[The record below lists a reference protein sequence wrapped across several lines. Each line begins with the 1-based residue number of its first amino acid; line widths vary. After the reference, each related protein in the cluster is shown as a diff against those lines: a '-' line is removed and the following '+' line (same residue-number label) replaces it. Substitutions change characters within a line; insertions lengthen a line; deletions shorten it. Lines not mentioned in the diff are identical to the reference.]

1 MNQTTETPSTNC
13 AVSDSSVIDFPNYY
27 HVPNM
32 SNKVQN
38 YVIIHSMQDTLVSL
52 GNVWETTMPN
62 TIHAV
67 FLSGMNSRA
76 ISHLGDNNKEH
87 SQEIPCSLLQN
98 N

>member
-1 MNQTTETPSTNC
+1 
-13 AVSDSSVIDFPNYY
+13 
-27 HVPNM
+27 
-32 SNKVQN
+32 
-38 YVIIHSMQDTLVSL
+38 MQDTLVSL